1 MTGPGFGGIPS
12 GYDGLVGPGVAM
24 ECAHQPCTCHVPE
37 PGEYCSEVCELGAT
51 SGPLCGCEH
60 AFCETNRVPAPVFD

>member
-1 MTGPGFGGIPS
+1 
-12 GYDGLVGPGVAM
+12 M

-51 SGPLCGCEH
+51 SGSFCGCEH
-60 AFCETNRVPAPVFD
+60 AVCETNRVPAARLRLT